1 VAVGRLHPSDID
13 IAILTGYSSFF
24 NNTVGLSIEY
34 DPATV
39 FNATR
44 FPAKNTPLGYLTFA
58 SGAQREEL
66 MYNPHGGYDRAIA
79 RHDADYR
86 DTLTAGELATAS
98 FLFEGGRGYRGKV
111 LVVTGSADSL
121 FCPATASVAACEE
134 KLRQTKTDTLPDVE
148 VFEIYSPEGAGHD
161 VNLHYGAKKTF
172 GKIDEFLS
180 RHL

>member
-1 VAVGRLHPSDID
+1 MCRLHPNDID

-24 NNTVGLSIEY
+24 NNTIGLSIKY
-34 DPATV
+34 DPATI

-44 FPAKNTPLGYLTFA
+44 FPAKTTPLGYLTFA

-66 MYNPHGGYDRAIA
+66 MYNPRGGYDRAIA
-79 RHDADYR
+79 QHDADYR

-111 LVVTGSADSL
+111 LVVTGSADAL
-121 FCPATASVAACEE
+121 FCPTPASVATCEE
-134 KLRQTKTDTLPDVE
+134 TLRKTKTEALPDAE
-148 VFEIYSPEGAGHD
+148 VFEIYSPDGVGHD
-161 VNLHYGAKKTF
+161 VNLHFGAKATY

>member
-1 VAVGRLHPSDID
+1 VTVARLHPSDID

-24 NNTVGLSIEY
+24 NNTVGLSIEF

-58 SGAQREEL
+58 SAAQREEL

-98 FLFEGGRGYRGKV
+98 FLFEGARGYRGKV
-111 LVVTGSADSL
+111 LVVTGSADSF

-134 KLRQTKTDTLPDVE
+134 TLRQTKTDTLPDVE
-148 VFEIYSPEGAGHD
+148 VFEIYSPDGVGHD
-161 VNLHYGAKKTF
+161 VNLYYGAKKTF